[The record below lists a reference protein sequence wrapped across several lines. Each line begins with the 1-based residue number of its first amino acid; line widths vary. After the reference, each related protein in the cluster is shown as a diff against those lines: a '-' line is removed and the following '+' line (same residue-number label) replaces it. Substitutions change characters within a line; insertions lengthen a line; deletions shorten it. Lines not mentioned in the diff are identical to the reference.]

1 MQKEPISEYGY
12 KKLSEE
18 LNDLITVQRPQTVEE
33 IDIARQHGDLKENAE
48 YHAAKE
54 KLAFIEARTAELNDL
69 ASRVHVVDPSKL
81 KHDRVMFGST
91 VVLEEV
97 DNEEEIE
104 YTIVGAYE
112 SSPEHGLISFNS
124 PMAKALMGKEEG
136 DEITIKLPTKEETFE
151 VIKVYYKGESVEK

>member
-12 KKLSEE
+12 QKLSKE
-18 LNDLITVQRPQTVEE
+18 LNDLITVQRPQTVKE

-54 KLAFIEARTAELNDL
+54 KLAFIEARTAELNEL
-69 ASRVHVVDPSKL
+69 ASRIQVVDPSTL

-91 VVLEEV
+91 VVLEEL
-97 DNEEEIE
+97 DTEEEIE

-124 PMAKALMGKEEG
+124 PMARALMGKEEG
-136 DEITIKLPTKEETFE
+136 DEVTIKLPGKEETFE
-151 VIKVYYKGESVEK
+151 IVKVYYKGEDVAK